1 MTSIQHPQTLLGQG
15 LQLSFQG
22 RSIWQIPGLQLQ
34 QGDTVYLQ
42 GVNGSGKTSLMKIL
56 AGLSQPTQGQVSL
69 SPSRRKPA
77 EQVCYLHQQ
86 PYLFNTS
93 VHKNLALVLHSQR
106 LKNPSPQLLAETL
119 EWAGLL
125 PQAHQPARS
134 LSGGERQRLALAR
147 ARLVQPS
154 FWLLDE
160 PTANLDQQSV
170 IRLSQMIRD
179 LQQQKVGL
187 LLTSHQQNE
196 VTELCS
202 QRWMLNNGE
211 LQYS

>member
-1 MTSIQHPQTLLGQG
+1 MKTLAPMMLQASN
-15 LQLSFQG
+15 LQLNFQ
-22 RSIWQIPGLQLQ
+22 RRNIWNIPRLRLQ
-34 QGDTVYLQ
+34 QGDSIYLQ
-42 GVNGSGKTSLMKIL
+42 GINGSGKTSLMKVL
-56 AGLSQPTQGQVSL
+56 AGLHSPSAGEVSL
-69 SPSRRKPA
+69 NCSGLQPA
-77 EQVCYLHQQ
+77 QAVCYLHQQ

-93 VHKNLALVLHSQR
+93 VMGNLQLVLHSQR
-106 LKNPSPQLLAETL
+106 LSNPSSLLITETL

-125 PQAHQPARS
+125 PQAQQAARS

-154 FWLLDE
+154 FLLLDE

-170 IRLSQMIRD
+170 IRLGKMIRD

-202 QRWMLNNGE
+202 GHWMLNNGE
-211 LQYS
+211 LLYS